1 MVNPLQSLRLP
12 LGHPLVEKLCDK
24 SLKDGVKFNEEI
36 PINFKKEVLEED
48 KIKFKQ
54 ALRVLHAIVNNETSL
69 RYLSEENQKFI
80 EDLAQAKKIANEQI
94 EKTLEIVST
103 SDVDV
108 DFEKF
113 KNLMLNVDFV
123 AVGLKSY
130 SQSQLLDLNGG
141 HWDLEVPGLS
151 KERVTFR
158 FDNLPKDSSD
168 KEMDFY
174 ARSSLKDLN
183 KGVVAIDFGTKST
196 TASYMDKMGTY
207 RLLSIG
213 GLVDDA
219 SLTKFEN
226 PTIMEFRHK
235 EKFITGYDALDH
247 RPFTEKNDIEVAQEA
262 QKNAAGVKGNDLYRF
277 FSQLKQW
284 AGADEKLNFRDF
296 KEDFSLESFTNCT
309 DFNPIEIYAYYIG
322 RCINN
327 MHNGVFLKYFLSYPI
342 KYEKHQAEKIRES
355 FEKGLKKSLPRHV
368 FDDEKT
374 AKTFK
379 VELRASEPC
388 AYAISALK
396 SYGFFKSD
404 KLDKSIYYGVFDFG
418 GGTTDF
424 DFGKWEKSANPKFLY
439 KMTHFS
445 SGGDKYLGGE
455 NLLELLAWETYAK
468 NFQEL
473 KAKDVVIAKPN
484 YDRIDTQRFG
494 SFMQNSS
501 GARLNLQTI
510 ASQLR
515 PFLENLDAN
524 IIEAIEENENFEIEG
539 FEKDLKAQLLDRNGV
554 ETDCDLKVDCK
565 ELLNLLK
572 DKINEGVANFFAG
585 FSKVMAENII
595 EAIEENENFEIEGF
609 EKDLKAQLL
618 DRNGVETDCDLKVDC
633 KELLNLL
640 KDKINEGVANFFA
653 GFSKVMAENIDD
665 QCRAFHIFLG
675 GNASRSVLVKQAF
688 ENAKEKQLKDY
699 HQKTSKDDFKFI
711 IYEPLGT
718 EASDKQILELT
729 GEDVSNTPAYLKPTS
744 KTGVAFGL
752 LESRDKAKGIERLS
766 ISSNPVFKYDLGI
779 EIEGKFHA
787 KIHRDS
793 LKPNEYQIFQTKEE
807 WGGFDELEIRYSD
820 KSLANTNTLN
830 IQDTQM
836 ICIALEEVEEV
847 DVKVCCVDS
856 QSIKVGLF
864 KDGQLIYESEVE
876 KL

>member
-1 MVNPLQSLRLP
+1 MVKPLQSLRLP
-12 LGHPLVEKLCDK
+12 LDHPLVEKLCDR
-24 SLKDGVKFNEEI
+24 SLKDGVKFNEKSE
-36 PINFKKEVLEED
+36 PIFKEEVSEED

-69 RYLSEENQKFI
+69 RYLSDENQKFL
-80 EDLAQAKKIANEQI
+80 EDLAQDKKITNEKI
-94 EKTLEIVST
+94 EKTLEIVSD
-103 SDVDV
+103 SDVCV
-108 DFEKF
+108 DFEKL
-113 KNLMLNVDFV
+113 KNLMLNVDSV

-141 HWDLEVPGLS
+141 HWDLEVPSLP

-158 FDNLPKDSSD
+158 FDNLDSSG

-174 ARSSLKDLN
+174 ARSSLKDL
-183 KGVVAIDFGTKST
+183 KKSVFVAIDFGTKST
-196 TASYMDKMGTY
+196 TAAYMDKNGEY

-213 GLVDDA
+213 GNVDDA
-219 SLTKFEN
+219 SPTKFEN
-226 PTIMEFRHK
+226 PTIVEFRHRK
-235 EKFITGYDALDH
+235 KFITEYNALDH
-247 RPFTEKNDIEVAQEA
+247 RPFTAHNDIEVAHEA
-262 QKNAAGVKGNDLYRF
+262 QKNTAGVKGNGLYRF

-284 AGADEKLNFRDF
+284 AGADEKQNFKDLI
-296 KEDFSLESFTNCT
+296 ENFSLESFTNCT
-309 DFNPIEIYAYYIG
+309 GFNPIEIYAYCIG

-355 FEKGLKKSLPRHV
+355 FERGLKKSLPRHV

-379 VELRASEPC
+379 VELKASEPC
-388 AYAISALK
+388 VYAISALK
-396 SYGFFKSD
+396 SYGFFKSE
-404 KLDKSIYYGVFDFG
+404 KLDKPVYYGVFDFG

-424 DFGKWEKSANPKFLY
+424 DFGKWEKSANPKFAY

-455 NLLELLAWETYAK
+455 NLLELLAFEAYAK
-468 NFQEL
+468 NFQTL
-473 KAKDVVIAKPN
+473 KEKDIVIAKPN

-494 SFMQNSS
+494 SFMQNSRE
-501 GARLNLQTI
+501 ARLNLQTI
-510 ASQLR
+510 ASTLR
-515 PFLENLDAN
+515 PFLENLDAD
-524 IIEAIEENENFEIEG
+524 IIEAIEENEEFSIKNFG
-539 FEKDLKAQLLDRNGV
+539 KDFKATLLDRNGV
-554 ETDCDLKVDCK
+554 ETECDLKVDCK

-572 DKINEGVANFFAG
+572 DKI
-585 FSKVMAENII
+585 
-595 EAIEENENFEIEGF
+595 
-609 EKDLKAQLL
+609 EK
-618 DRNGVETDCDLKVDC
+618 
-633 KELLNLL
+633 
-640 KDKINEGVANFFA
+640 GVANFFA
-653 GFSKVMAENIDD
+653 GFSKVMAENIDP
-665 QCRAFHIFLG
+665 QCNEFHIFLG

-699 HQKTSKDDFKFI
+699 KQKTSKDDFKFI

-729 GEDVSNTPAYLKPTS
+729 GEDVSKIPPYLKPTC

-752 LESRDKAKGIERLS
+752 LESRDKAKGIERPS
-766 ISSNPVFKYDLGI
+766 IDSNPVFKYDLGI

-820 KSLANTNTLN
+820 KALANTNTLD
-830 IQDTQM
+830 IRDTQM
-836 ICIALEEVEEV
+836 IPIALEEVEEV

-864 KDGQLIYESEVE
+864 KDDQLIYESEVE

>member
-12 LGHPLVEKLCDK
+12 LGHPLVEELCKL
-24 SLKDGVKFNEEI
+24 SLKDGVKFNEKSE
-36 PINFKKEVLEED
+36 PNFKEEVSEED

-54 ALRVLHAIVNNETSL
+54 ALRVFHAIVNNETSL
-69 RYLSEENQKFI
+69 RYLSDENQKFI
-80 EDLAQAKKIANEQI
+80 EDLAQYKKITNEKI
-94 EKTLEIVST
+94 EKTLEIVSYNY
-103 SDVDV
+103 VYV

-113 KNLMLNVDFV
+113 KNLMLNVDNI

-130 SQSQLLDLNGG
+130 SQSQLLDLDGG
-141 HWDLEVPGLS
+141 HWDLEVPSAS
-151 KERVTFR
+151 KESVTFM
-158 FDNLPKDSSD
+158 FDNLPKDPNG

-196 TASYMDKMGTY
+196 TASYMDKTGTY

-213 GLVDDA
+213 GNVDDA

-235 EKFITGYDALDH
+235 EKFLKDYDALDH
-247 RPFTEKNDIEVAQEA
+247 RPFTEKNDIEVVHEA

-277 FSQLKQW
+277 FSKLKQW
-284 AGADEKLNFRDF
+284 AGADEKQNFRDLI
-296 KEDFSLESFTNCT
+296 EDFSLESFTHCT
-309 DFNPIEIYAYYIG
+309 DFNPIEIYAYCIG

-342 KYEKHQAEKIRES
+342 KYEKHRAEKIRES
-355 FEKGLKKSLPRHV
+355 FERGLKKSLPRHV
-368 FDDEKT
+368 FDDEKA

-396 SYGFFKSD
+396 SYGFFKSE
-404 KLDKSIYYGVFDFG
+404 KLDKPVYYGVFDFG

-424 DFGKWEKSANPKFLY
+424 DFGKWEKSANPKFFY

-455 NLLELLAWETYAK
+455 NLLELLAWEAYAK

-473 KAKDVVIAKPN
+473 KEKGIAIAKPN

-494 SFMQNSS
+494 SFMQNSRE
-501 GARLNLQTI
+501 ACLNLQEI
-510 ASQLR
+510 ASKLR
-515 PFLENLDAN
+515 PFLENLDAD
-524 IIEAIEENENFEIEG
+524 IIEAIEENENFEIEN
-539 FEKDLKAQLLDRNGV
+539 FEKDFKTMLLDRNGV
-554 ETDCDLKVDCK
+554 ETECDLKVDCK

-572 DKINEGVANFFAG
+572 GKIE
-585 FSKVMAENII
+585 
-595 EAIEENENFEIEGF
+595 
-609 EKDLKAQLL
+609 
-618 DRNGVETDCDLKVDC
+618 
-633 KELLNLL
+633 
-640 KDKINEGVANFFA
+640 EGVANFFA

-665 QCRAFHIFLG
+665 ECRAFHIFLG

-699 HQKTSKDDFKFI
+699 QQKTSKDDFKFI

-718 EASDKQILELT
+718 EKSDKQILELT
-729 GEDVSNTPAYLKPTS
+729 GEDVSNTPAYLKPTC

-752 LESRDKAKGIERLS
+752 LESRNKTQGIEMPS

-820 KSLANTNTLN
+820 KALANTNTLD
-830 IQDTQM
+830 IKDTQM
-836 ICIALEEVEEV
+836 ISIALEEHEEV

-864 KDGQLIYESEVE
+864 KDDQLIYESEVE

>member
-1 MVNPLQSLRLP
+1 MVKEKSLELP
-12 LGHPLVEKLCDK
+12 LGHPLVEKLCDL
-24 SLKDGVKFNEEI
+24 SLKDGVKFNEKSE
-36 PINFKKEVLEED
+36 PIFKDEVSEED

-54 ALRVLHAIVNNETSL
+54 ALRVLHVIVNNETSL
-69 RYLSEENQKFI
+69 RYLSDENQKFL
-80 EDLAQAKKIANEQI
+80 EDLAQDKKITNEQI
-94 EKTLEIVST
+94 EKALEIVSY

-113 KNLMLNVDFV
+113 KDLMLNVDNI

-141 HWDLEVPGLS
+141 HWDLEAPS
-151 KERVTFR
+151 APKESVTFR
-158 FDNLPKDSSD
+158 FDNLSKDENN
-168 KEMDFY
+168 KEMNFY

-183 KGVVAIDFGTKST
+183 KHGIVAIDFGTKST
-196 TASYMDKMGTY
+196 TASYMDKTGTY

-213 GLVDDA
+213 GLADDA
-219 SLTKFEN
+219 SPTKFEN
-226 PTIMEFRHK
+226 PTIMEFRHRK
-235 EKFITGYDALDH
+235 KFITEYNALDH
-247 RPFTEKNDIEVAQEA
+247 RPFTEKNDIEVAHEA
-262 QKNAAGVKGNDLYRF
+262 QKNAVNVKGNDLYRF
-277 FSQLKQW
+277 FSKLKQW
-284 AGADEKLNFRDF
+284 AGADEKQNFRDLI
-296 KEDFSLESFTNCT
+296 EDFPLESFTNCT
-309 DFNPIEIYAYYIG
+309 GFNPIEIYAYCIG

-327 MHNGVFLKYFLSYPI
+327 MENGVFLKYFLSYPI

-355 FEKGLKKSLPRHV
+355 FERGLKKSLPRHV

-396 SYGFFKSD
+396 SYGFDKSD
-404 KLDKSIYYGVFDFG
+404 KLDKPVYYGVFDFG

-424 DFGKWEKSANPKFLY
+424 DFGKWEKSANPKFAY

-455 NLLELLAWETYAK
+455 NLLELLAFEAYGQ
-468 NFQEL
+468 NFQTL
-473 KAKDVVIAKPN
+473 KEKDIVIAKPN

-494 SFMQNSS
+494 SFMQNSRE
-501 GARLNLQTI
+501 ARLNLQTI
-510 ASQLR
+510 ASNLR

-524 IIEAIEENENFEIEG
+524 IIEAIEENEEFNIEG
-539 FEKDLKAQLLDRNGV
+539 FEKDFKAMLLDRNGV
-554 ETDCDLKVDCK
+554 ETECDLKVDCK

-572 DKINEGVANFFAG
+572 DKIDDGV
-585 FSKVMAENII
+585 K
-595 EAIEENENFEIEGF
+595 
-609 EKDLKAQLL
+609 
-618 DRNGVETDCDLKVDC
+618 
-633 KELLNLL
+633 
-640 KDKINEGVANFFA
+640 NFFA

-665 QCRAFHIFLG
+665 ECRAFHIFLG
-675 GNASRSVLVKQAF
+675 GNASKSVLVKQAF

-699 HQKTSKDDFKFI
+699 KQKTSKDDFTFI

-718 EASDKQILELT
+718 EKSDKQILELT
-729 GEDVSNTPAYLKPTS
+729 GEDVSKIPPYLKPTC

-752 LESRDKAKGIERLS
+752 LESRPKAGGIERPS
-766 ISSNPVFKYDLGI
+766 IDSNPVFKHDLGI

-820 KSLANTNTLN
+820 KALANTNALN

-836 ICIALEEVEEV
+836 ISIALEEVEEV

>member
-1 MVNPLQSLRLP
+1 MAKEKSLELP
-12 LGHPLVEKLCDK
+12 LGHPLVEILCEL
-24 SLKDGVKFNEEI
+24 SLNNKAAFNEKSKV
-36 PINFKKEVLEED
+36 NFKEEVSKED
-48 KIKFKQ
+48 RTKFKQ
-54 ALRVLHAIVNNETSL
+54 ALWVLHAIVNNETSL
-69 RYLSEENQKFI
+69 RYLSDENQKFI
-80 EDLAQAKKIANEQI
+80 EDLVQDKKITNEKI
-94 EKTLEIVST
+94 EKTLEIVSY

-113 KNLMLNVDFV
+113 KELMLEVDKT

-130 SQSQLLDLNGG
+130 SQSQLFDLDGG
-141 HWDLEVPGLS
+141 HWDLEVPS
-151 KERVTFR
+151 TPKERVTFR
-158 FDNLPKDSSD
+158 FDNLDSSG
-168 KEMDFY
+168 KEMNFY

-196 TASYMDKMGTY
+196 TASYMDENGKY
-207 RLLSIG
+207 RLLSIS

-219 SLTKFEN
+219 SPTKFEN
-226 PTIMEFRHK
+226 PTIMEFRYK
-235 EKFITGYDALDH
+235 ENFRNAYDVLDH
-247 RPFTEKNDIEVAQEA
+247 RPFTEKNDIEVAHEV

-284 AGADEKLNFRDF
+284 AGADEKQNFRDLF
-296 KEDFSLESFTNCT
+296 EDFSLESFTNCT
-309 DFNPIEIYAYYIG
+309 DFNPIEIYAYCID

-327 MHNGVFLKYFLSYPI
+327 MENGVFLKYFLSYPI

-374 AKTFK
+374 AKMFK
-379 VELRASEPC
+379 VELKASEPC

-396 SYGFFKSD
+396 SYGFDKSA
-404 KLDKSIYYGVFDFG
+404 KLDKPVYYGVFDFG

-455 NLLELLAWETYAK
+455 NLLELLAFEAYGQ

-494 SFMQNSS
+494 SFMQNSRE
-501 GARLNLQTI
+501 ARLNLQTI
-510 ASQLR
+510 ASKLR
-515 PFLENLDAN
+515 PFLEKLDAN
-524 IIEAIEENENFEIEG
+524 IIEAIEENEEFEIEG
-539 FEKDLKAQLLDRNGV
+539 FKKDFKIQLFDRNG
-554 ETDCDLKVDCK
+554 EAKDTQLKVDCK

-572 DKINEGVANFFAG
+572 DKIE
-585 FSKVMAENII
+585 
-595 EAIEENENFEIEGF
+595 
-609 EKDLKAQLL
+609 
-618 DRNGVETDCDLKVDC
+618 
-633 KELLNLL
+633 
-640 KDKINEGVANFFA
+640 EGVANFFA

-665 QCRAFHIFLG
+665 ECRAFHIFLG
-675 GNASRSVLVKQAF
+675 GNASRSVLVKQAL

-699 HQKTSKDDFKFI
+699 QQKTSKDDFTFI
-711 IYEPLGT
+711 LYEPLGT
-718 EASDKQILELT
+718 EKSDKQILELT
-729 GEDVSNTPAYLKPTS
+729 GEDVSNTPAYLKPTC

-752 LESRDKAKGIERLS
+752 LESRDKAKGIEMPS
-766 ISSNPVFKYDLGI
+766 IDANPVFKYDLGV
-779 EIEGKFHA
+779 EKEGNFHI
-787 KIHRDS
+787 KISRDS

-807 WGGFDELEIRYSD
+807 WGGFDGLEIRYSD
-820 KSLANTNTLN
+820 KALANTNTLN
-830 IQDTQM
+830 IHDTQR
-836 ICIALEEVEEV
+836 IFIALEEHEEV
-847 DVKVCCVDS
+847 DAKVCCVDS

-864 KDGQLIYESEVE
+864 KDDQLIYESEVE

>member
-1 MVNPLQSLRLP
+1 MVTPLKSLRLP
-12 LGHPLVEKLCDK
+12 LGHPLVKILCDL
-24 SLKDGVKFNEEI
+24 SLKDGVAFNEEI
-36 PINFKKEVLEED
+36 PIHFKEEVSKED
-48 KIKFKQ
+48 RTKFEQ
-54 ALRVLHAIVNNETSL
+54 ALRVLHAIVNNEVSL
-69 RYLSEENQKFI
+69 RYLSDENQKFI
-80 EDLAQAKKIANEQI
+80 ENLAQAEKITNELV
-94 EKTLEIVST
+94 EKALEIVSY

-113 KNLMLNVDFV
+113 SDKMLNVDNI

-130 SQSQLLDLNGG
+130 DKGLLTDLNRG
-141 HWDLEVPGLS
+141 HWDLWVPSLS
-151 KERVTFR
+151 KESVTFR
-158 FDNLPKDSSD
+158 FDNLDSD
-168 KEMDFY
+168 GKEENFY
-174 ARSSLKDLN
+174 ARSSLKDLK
-183 KGVVAIDFGTKST
+183 KGIVAIDFGTKST
-196 TASYMDKMGTY
+196 TAAYMDNNGKY

-213 GLVDDA
+213 GLVDDTI
-219 SLTKFEN
+219 LTKFEN
-226 PTIMEFRHK
+226 PTIMEFRYK
-235 EKFITGYDALDH
+235 ENFLNAYNALDR
-247 RPFTEKNDIEVAQEA
+247 RPFTEKNDIEVAHEA
-262 QKNAAGVKGNDLYRF
+262 QKNAVGVKGNDLYRF

-296 KEDFSLESFTNCT
+296 KADFSLESFTHCT
-309 DFNPIEIYAYYIG
+309 DFNPIEIYAYCIG

-327 MHNGVFLKYFLSYPI
+327 MQNGVFLKYFLSYPI

-396 SYGFFKSD
+396 SYGFFKSE
-404 KLDKSIYYGVFDFG
+404 KLDKPIYYGVFDFG

-424 DFGKWEKSANPKFLY
+424 DFGKWEKSASPKFAY

-445 SGGDKYLGGE
+445 GGGDKYLGGE
-455 NLLELLAWETYAK
+455 NLLELLAWEVYAK
-468 NFQEL
+468 NFQTL
-473 KAKDVVIAKPN
+473 KEKDIAIAKPN

-494 SFMQNSS
+494 SFMQNSRE
-501 GARLNLQTI
+501 ARLNLQTI

-515 PFLENLDAN
+515 PFLENLDAD
-524 IIEAIEENENFEIEG
+524 IIEAIEENEEFSIEG
-539 FEKDLKAQLLDRNGV
+539 FEKDFKTMLLDRNGV
-554 ETDCDLKVDCK
+554 ETECDLKVDCK
-565 ELLNLLK
+565 ELLKFLK
-572 DKINEGVANFFAG
+572 EKIDG
-585 FSKVMAENII
+585 
-595 EAIEENENFEIEGF
+595 
-609 EKDLKAQLL
+609 
-618 DRNGVETDCDLKVDC
+618 
-633 KELLNLL
+633 
-640 KDKINEGVANFFA
+640 GVANFFA
-653 GFSKVMAENIDD
+653 GFSKVMAENIDN

-675 GNASRSVLVKQAF
+675 GNASKSVLVKQAF

-699 HQKTSKDDFKFI
+699 KQKTSKDDFTFI
-711 IYEPLGT
+711 LYEPLGT
-718 EASDKQILELT
+718 ERSDKQILELT
-729 GEDVSNTPAYLKPTS
+729 GEDVSNTPAYLKPTC

-752 LESRDKAKGIERLS
+752 LESRDKAKGIEMPS

-807 WGGFDELEIRYSD
+807 WGGFDGLEIRYSD
-820 KSLANTNTLN
+820 KSLANTNTLD
-830 IQDTQM
+830 IKDTQM
-836 ICIALEEVEEV
+836 ISIVLEEVEEV

-864 KDGQLIYESEVE
+864 KDDQLIYESEVE

>member
-1 MVNPLQSLRLP
+1 MVTPLQSLRLP
-12 LGHPLVEKLCDK
+12 LGHPLVEKLCEL
-24 SLKDGVKFNEEI
+24 SLNNNATFNE
-36 PINFKKEVLEED
+36 KSGVSYKEEVSKED
-48 KIKFKQ
+48 RTKFEQ
-54 ALRVLHAIVNNETSL
+54 ALRVLHAIVNDEASS
-69 RYLSEENQKFI
+69 RYFSDDNQKFI
-80 EDLAQAKKIANEQI
+80 EDLAQDKKITNEKI
-94 EKTLEIVST
+94 EKTLEIVSY

-113 KNLMLNVDFV
+113 KELMLKVDNV
-123 AVGLKSY
+123 AAGLKSY
-130 SQSQLLDLNGG
+130 SQSQLLDLDGW
-141 HWDLEVPGLS
+141 HWDLEVPS
-151 KERVTFR
+151 APKESVTFR
-158 FDNLPKDSSD
+158 FDNLSKDENN
-168 KEMDFY
+168 KEMNFY

-183 KGVVAIDFGTKST
+183 KGGVVAIDFGTKST
-196 TASYMDKMGTY
+196 TASYMDKTGTY

-213 GLVDDA
+213 GDVDIE
-219 SLTKFEN
+219 SLEKYEN
-226 PTIMEFRHK
+226 PTIVEFRNK
-235 EKFITGYDALDH
+235 EKFLKDYNALSH
-247 RPFTEKNDIEVAQEA
+247 RPFTEKNHIEVAHEA
-262 QKNAAGVKGNDLYRF
+262 QKNAVGVKGNDLYRF
-277 FSQLKQW
+277 FSKLKQW
-284 AGADEKLNFRDF
+284 AGADEKQNFRDLI
-296 KEDFSLESFTNCT
+296 EDFPLESFTNCT

-355 FEKGLKKSLPRHV
+355 FERGLKKSLPRHV
-368 FDDEKT
+368 FGNEKT

-396 SYGFFKSD
+396 SYGFFRSE
-404 KLDKSIYYGVFDFG
+404 KLDKPVYYGVFDFG

-424 DFGKWEKSANPKFLY
+424 DFGKWEKSANPKFFY

-455 NLLELLAWETYAK
+455 NLLELLAFEAYAK
-468 NFQEL
+468 NFQTL
-473 KAKDVVIAKPN
+473 KEKDIVIAKPN

-494 SFMQNSS
+494 SFMQNSRE
-501 GARLNLQTI
+501 ARLNLQEI

-515 PFLENLDAN
+515 PFLEKLDAN
-524 IIEAIEENENFEIEG
+524 IIEAIEEGEEFEIEG
-539 FEKDLKAQLLDRNGV
+539 FEKEFKIQLFDRNGV
-554 ETDCDLKVDCK
+554 ETECDL
-565 ELLNLLK
+565 
-572 DKINEGVANFFAG
+572 
-585 FSKVMAENII
+585 
-595 EAIEENENFEIEGF
+595 
-609 EKDLKAQLL
+609 Q
-618 DRNGVETDCDLKVDC
+618 VDC

-665 QCRAFHIFLG
+665 ECRVFHIFLG

-699 HQKTSKDDFKFI
+699 KQKTSKYDFTFI

-718 EASDKQILELT
+718 EKSDKQILELT
-729 GEDVSNTPAYLKPTS
+729 GEDVSKIPPYLKPTC

-752 LESRDKAKGIERLS
+752 LESRDKAKGIERPS
-766 ISSNPVFKYDLGI
+766 IDSNPVFKYDLGI
-779 EIEGKFHA
+779 EIERKFHA

-820 KSLANTNTLN
+820 KALANTNTLN
-830 IQDTQM
+830 IQDTQL
-836 ICIALEEVEEV
+836 IFIALEEHEEV

>member
-12 LGHPLVEKLCDK
+12 LGHPLVEKLCDR

-36 PINFKKEVLEED
+36 PIHFKKEVSKED
-48 KIKFKQ
+48 QIKFKQ
-54 ALRVLHAIVNNETSL
+54 ALRVLHAIVNNETSS
-69 RYLSEENQKFI
+69 RYLSVSDENQKFI
-80 EDLAQAKKIANEQI
+80 KDLAQAEKITNEQI
-94 EKTLEIVST
+94 EKTLEIVSD
-103 SDVDV
+103 SGVDV
-108 DFEKF
+108 DFEAF
-113 KNLMLNVDFV
+113 SNMMLKVDSV

-141 HWDLEVPGLS
+141 HWDLEVPS
-151 KERVTFR
+151 VPKESVTFR
-158 FDNLPKDSSD
+158 FDNLDSNN
-168 KEMDFY
+168 KEMNFY

-196 TASYMDKMGTY
+196 TASYMDKTGTY

-213 GLVDDA
+213 GDVDIE
-219 SLTKFEN
+219 SLEKYEN
-226 PTIMEFRHK
+226 PTIVEFRNK
-235 EKFITGYDALDH
+235 EKFLKDYNALSH
-247 RPFTEKNDIEVAQEA
+247 RPFTEHNDIEVAHEA
-262 QKNAAGVKGNDLYRF
+262 QKNAVGVKGNDLYRF

-284 AGADEKLNFRDF
+284 AGADEKQNFRDLI
-296 KEDFSLESFTNCT
+296 EDFPLESFTNCT

-327 MHNGVFLKYFLSYPI
+327 MQNGVFLKYFLSYPI

-355 FEKGLKKSLPRHV
+355 FERGLKKSLPRHV

-374 AKTFK
+374 AKAFK
-379 VELRASEPC
+379 VELRVSEPC

-396 SYGFFKSD
+396 SYGFFKSE
-404 KLDKSIYYGVFDFG
+404 KLDKPIYYGVFDFG

-455 NLLELLAWETYAK
+455 NLLELLAFEAYAK

-473 KAKDVVIAKPN
+473 KAKDIVIAKPN

-501 GARLNLQTI
+501 GARLNLQEI
-510 ASQLR
+510 ASKLR
-515 PFLENLDAN
+515 PFLEKLDAD
-524 IIEAIEENENFEIEG
+524 IIEAIEENEEFEIKD
-539 FEKDLKAQLLDRNGV
+539 FEKDFKTMLFDRNGV
-554 ETDCDLKVDCK
+554 ETECDLKVDCK
-565 ELLNLLK
+565 ELL
-572 DKINEGVANFFAG
+572 
-585 FSKVMAENII
+585 S
-595 EAIEENENFEIEGF
+595 
-609 EKDLKAQLL
+609 
-618 DRNGVETDCDLKVDC
+618 
-633 KELLNLL
+633 LL

-665 QCRAFHIFLG
+665 QCRAFHVFLG

-699 HQKTSKDDFKFI
+699 KQKTSKDDFTFI

-718 EASDKQILELT
+718 EKSDKQILELT
-729 GEDVSNTPAYLKPTS
+729 GEDVSNTPAYLKPTC

-752 LESRDKAKGIERLS
+752 LESRDKAKGIEMPS

-820 KSLANTNTLN
+820 KALANTNTLN

-836 ICIALEEVEEV
+836 ISIALEEVEEV

-864 KDGQLIYESEVE
+864 KDDQLIYESEVE

>member
-1 MVNPLQSLRLP
+1 MVKLLQSLELP
-12 LGHPLVEKLCDK
+12 LGHPLVEKLCDR
-24 SLKDGVKFNEEI
+24 SLKDGVKFNEKSE
-36 PINFKKEVLEED
+36 PIFKEEVSEED

-54 ALRVLHAIVNNETSL
+54 ALWVLHAIVNNETSL
-69 RYLSEENQKFI
+69 RYLSDDNQKFI
-80 EDLAQAKKIANEQI
+80 EDLAQAKKITNEKI

-108 DFEKF
+108 DFEEF
-113 KNLMLNVDFV
+113 KDLMLKVDNT

-130 SQSQLLDLNGG
+130 SQSQLLDLDGG
-141 HWDLEVPGLS
+141 HWDLEVPSVL

-158 FDNLPKDSSD
+158 FDNLDPNG
-168 KEMDFY
+168 KEMHFY
-174 ARSSLKDLN
+174 AHSSLKDLK

-196 TASYMDKMGTY
+196 TASYMDETGTY

-226 PTIMEFRHK
+226 PTIMEFKRRK
-235 EKFITGYDALDH
+235 KFITEYDALDH
-247 RPFTEKNDIEVAQEA
+247 RPFTGHDDIEVAHEA
-262 QKNAAGVKGNDLYRF
+262 QKNASGVKGNDLYRF
-277 FSQLKQW
+277 FSKLKQW
-284 AGADEKLNFRDF
+284 AGADEKQNFRDLE
-296 KEDFSLESFTNCT
+296 EDFSLESFTDCVG
-309 DFNPIEIYAYYIG
+309 FNPIEIYAYYIG
-322 RCINN
+322 RSINN
-327 MHNGVFLKYFLSYPI
+327 MENGVFLKYFLSYPI

-355 FEKGLKKSLPRHV
+355 FERGLKKSLPRHV

-396 SYGFFKSD
+396 SYGFFKSE
-404 KLDKSIYYGVFDFG
+404 KLDKPVYYGVFDFG
-418 GGTTDF
+418 SGTTDF
-424 DFGKWEKSANPKFLY
+424 DFGKWEKSANPKFAY

-445 SGGDKYLGGE
+445 SGWDKYLGGE
-455 NLLELLAWETYAK
+455 NLLEWLAWEAYAK

-524 IIEAIEENENFEIEG
+524 IIEAIEENENFEIEN
-539 FEKDLKAQLLDRNGV
+539 FEKDFKTMLFDRNGV
-554 ETDCDLKVDCK
+554 ETECDLKVDCK
-565 ELLNLLK
+565 ELLSLLK
-572 DKINEGVANFFAG
+572 GKIE
-585 FSKVMAENII
+585 
-595 EAIEENENFEIEGF
+595 
-609 EKDLKAQLL
+609 
-618 DRNGVETDCDLKVDC
+618 
-633 KELLNLL
+633 
-640 KDKINEGVANFFA
+640 EGVANFFA

-665 QCRAFHIFLG
+665 HCRAFHIFLG
-675 GNASRSVLVKQAF
+675 GNASRSALVKQAF
-688 ENAKEKQLKDY
+688 ENAKAKQLKDY
-699 HQKTSKDDFKFI
+699 HQKTSKNDFKFI

-729 GEDVSNTPAYLKPTS
+729 GEDVSNTPAYLKPTC
-744 KTGVAFGL
+744 KTVVAFGL
-752 LESRDKAKGIERLS
+752 LESRNKAQGIEMPS
-766 ISSNPVFKYDLGI
+766 IDSNPVFKYDLGI

-820 KSLANTNTLN
+820 KSLANTNTLD
-830 IQDTQM
+830 IKDTQL
-836 ICIALEEVEEV
+836 ISIALEEVEEV

-864 KDGQLIYESEVE
+864 KDDQLIYESEVE

>member
-12 LGHPLVEKLCDK
+12 LGHPLVEKLCK
-24 SLKDGVKFNEEI
+24 LSLNNKAAFNE
-36 PINFKKEVLEED
+36 KSGVSYKEEVSKED
-48 KIKFKQ
+48 RTKFER
-54 ALRVLHAIVNNETSL
+54 ALWVLHVIVNNKTSL
-69 RYLSEENQKFI
+69 RYLSDENQKFI
-80 EDLAQAKKIANEQI
+80 EDLARDKKITNEKI
-94 EKTLEIVST
+94 EKTLEIVSY

-113 KNLMLNVDFV
+113 KELMLKGDNEAVD
-123 AVGLKSY
+123 LKSY

-141 HWDLEVPGLS
+141 HWDLEVPS
-151 KERVTFR
+151 APKESVTFR
-158 FDNLPKDSSD
+158 FDNLPKNPDNPS
-168 KEMDFY
+168 KEENFY

-183 KGVVAIDFGTKST
+183 KHGVVAIDFGTKST
-196 TASYMDKMGTY
+196 TASYMDKTGTY

-219 SLTKFEN
+219 SPTKFEN
-226 PTIMEFRHK
+226 PTIMEFRHRK
-235 EKFITGYDALDH
+235 KFITEYDALDH
-247 RPFTEKNDIEVAQEA
+247 RPFTEKDDIEVAHEA
-262 QKNAAGVKGNDLYRF
+262 QKNAKGVKGNDLYRF

-284 AGADEKLNFRDF
+284 AGADEKQNFRDLE
-296 KEDFSLESFTNCT
+296 KDFSLESFTNCT

-327 MHNGVFLKYFLSYPI
+327 MENGVFLKYFLSYPI

-355 FEKGLKKSLPRHV
+355 FERGLKKSLPRHV

-374 AKTFK
+374 AKMFK

-396 SYGFFKSD
+396 SYGFFKSE
-404 KLDKSIYYGVFDFG
+404 KLDKPVYYGVFDFG

-424 DFGKWEKSANPKFLY
+424 DFGKWEKSASPKFLY

-455 NLLELLAWETYAK
+455 NLLELLAFEAYAK

-473 KAKDVVIAKPN
+473 KAKDIVIAKPN

-494 SFMQNSS
+494 SFMQNSRE
-501 GARLNLQTI
+501 ARLNLQTI
-510 ASQLR
+510 ASTLR
-515 PFLENLDAN
+515 PFLENLDAD
-524 IIEAIEENENFEIEG
+524 IIEAIEENEEFNIEG
-539 FEKDLKAQLLDRNGV
+539 FEKDFKAMLLDRNGV
-554 ETDCDLKVDCK
+554 ETECNLKVDCK
-565 ELLNLLK
+565 ELLSLLK
-572 DKINEGVANFFAG
+572 DKINEGVANFFA
-585 FSKVMAENII
+585 
-595 EAIEENENFEIEGF
+595 
-609 EKDLKAQLL
+609 
-618 DRNGVETDCDLKVDC
+618 R
-633 KELLNLL
+633 
-640 KDKINEGVANFFA
+640 
-653 GFSKVMAENIDD
+653 FSKVMAENIDD

-699 HQKTSKDDFKFI
+699 KQKTSKDDFTFI

-718 EASDKQILELT
+718 EKSDKQILELT
-729 GEDVSNTPAYLKPTS
+729 GEDVSNTPAYLKPTC

-752 LESRDKAKGIERLS
+752 LESRDKAKGIEMPS

-820 KSLANTNTLN
+820 KALANTNTLD
-830 IQDTQM
+830 IKDTQL
-836 ICIALEEVEEV
+836 ISIALEEVEEV

-864 KDGQLIYESEVE
+864 KDDQLIYESEVE

>member
-1 MVNPLQSLRLP
+1 MVKEKSLELP
-12 LGHPLVEKLCDK
+12 LGHPLVEKLCGR
-24 SLKDGVKFNEEI
+24 SLKDGVKSNEKIE
-36 PINFKKEVLEED
+36 PNFKKEVPEED

-54 ALRVLHAIVNNETSL
+54 ALWVLHAIVNNSTSL
-69 RYLSEENQKFI
+69 RYLSDDNQKFL
-80 EDLAQAKKIANEQI
+80 EDLAQAEKIANEQI
-94 EKTLEIVST
+94 EKALEIVST
-103 SDVDV
+103 SDVYV

-113 KNLMLNVDFV
+113 KELMLKVDNI

-130 SQSQLLDLNGG
+130 SQSQLLDLDGG
-141 HWDLEVPGLS
+141 HWDLEAPS
-151 KERVTFR
+151 APKESVTFR
-158 FDNLPKDSSD
+158 FDNLDPSG

-196 TASYMDKMGTY
+196 TAAYMDNNGAY

-219 SLTKFEN
+219 SPTKYEN
-226 PTIMEFRHK
+226 PTIVEFRHIK
-235 EKFITGYDALDH
+235 KFITEYDAPKH
-247 RPFTEKNDIEVAQEA
+247 RPFTEKNDIEVAHEA
-262 QKNAAGVKGNDLYRF
+262 QKNAVGVKGNDLYRF

-284 AGADEKLNFRDF
+284 AGADEKQNFRDF

-309 DFNPIEIYAYYIG
+309 DFNPIEIYAYCIG

-327 MHNGVFLKYFLSYPI
+327 MENGVFLKYFLSYPI

-355 FEKGLKKSLPRHV
+355 FERGLKKSLPRHV

-379 VELRASEPC
+379 VELRVSEPC

-396 SYGFFKSD
+396 SYGFFKSE
-404 KLDKSIYYGVFDFG
+404 KLDKPVYYGVFDFG

-455 NLLELLAWETYAK
+455 NLLELLAFEAYAK

-473 KAKDVVIAKPN
+473 KAKDIVIAKPN

-501 GARLNLQTI
+501 GARLNLQEI
-510 ASQLR
+510 ASKLR
-515 PFLENLDAN
+515 PFLENLDAD
-524 IIEAIEENENFEIEG
+524 IIEAIEENEEFSIEG
-539 FEKDLKAQLLDRNGV
+539 FEKDFKAMLLDRNGV
-554 ETDCDLKVDCK
+554 ET
-565 ELLNLLK
+565 E
-572 DKINEGVANFFAG
+572 
-585 FSKVMAENII
+585 
-595 EAIEENENFEIEGF
+595 
-609 EKDLKAQLL
+609 
-618 DRNGVETDCDLKVDC
+618 CDLKVDC

-688 ENAKEKQLKDY
+688 ENAKESSSKI
-699 HQKTSKDDFKFI
+699 TSKR
-711 IYEPLGT
+711 L
-718 EASDKQILELT
+718 
-729 GEDVSNTPAYLKPTS
+729 LKMIS
-744 KTGVAFGL
+744 HSLFM
-752 LESRDKAKGIERLS
+752 SR
-766 ISSNPVFKYDLGI
+766 
-779 EIEGKFHA
+779 
-787 KIHRDS
+787 
-793 LKPNEYQIFQTKEE
+793 
-807 WGGFDELEIRYSD
+807 
-820 KSLANTNTLN
+820 
-830 IQDTQM
+830 
-836 ICIALEEVEEV
+836 
-847 DVKVCCVDS
+847 
-856 QSIKVGLF
+856 
-864 KDGQLIYESEVE
+864 
-876 KL
+876 

>member
-12 LGHPLVEKLCDK
+12 LGHPLVEKLCEL
-24 SLKDGVKFNEEI
+24 SLNNKAAFNEKSGV
-36 PINFKKEVLEED
+36 NFKEEVSKED
-48 KIKFKQ
+48 QIKFKQ

-69 RYLSEENQKFI
+69 RYLSDENQKFI
-80 EDLAQAKKIANEQI
+80 EDLVQDKKITNEKI
-94 EKTLEIVST
+94 EKTLEIVSV

-108 DFEKF
+108 DFENF
-113 KNLMLNVDFV
+113 KELMLKVDSV

-130 SQSQLLDLNGG
+130 SQSRLLDLDGG
-141 HWDLEVPGLS
+141 HWDLEVPS
-151 KERVTFR
+151 TPKESVTFR
-158 FDNLPKDSSD
+158 FDNLPIDSNSNN
-168 KEMDFY
+168 KEMNFY

-196 TASYMDKMGTY
+196 TASYMDKAGTY

-219 SLTKFEN
+219 SPTKFEN

-235 EKFITGYDALDH
+235 EKFITEYNALDH
-247 RPFTEKNDIEVAQEA
+247 RPFTEKDDIEVAQEA
-262 QKNAAGVKGNDLYRF
+262 QKNAKGVKGNDLYRF

-284 AGADEKLNFRDF
+284 AGADKKQNFRDLE
-296 KEDFSLESFTNCT
+296 EDFSLESFTNCT
-309 DFNPIEIYAYYIG
+309 DFNPIEIYAYHIG

-327 MHNGVFLKYFLSYPI
+327 MENGVFLKYFLSYPI

-355 FEKGLKKSLPRHV
+355 FERGLKKSLPRHV

-396 SYGFFKSD
+396 SYGFFKSE
-404 KLDKSIYYGVFDFG
+404 KLDKPVYYGVFDFG

-455 NLLELLAWETYAK
+455 NLLELLAWEVYAQ
-468 NFQEL
+468 NFQTL
-473 KAKDVVIAKPN
+473 KEKDIVIAKPN

-494 SFMQNSS
+494 SFMQNSRE
-501 GARLNLQTI
+501 AHLNLQKI
-510 ASQLR
+510 ASILR
-515 PFLENLDAN
+515 PFLENLDADM
-524 IIEAIEENENFEIEG
+524 IEAIEESEDFNIESFKKD
-539 FEKDLKAQLLDRNGV
+539 FEKGFKTMLLDRNGV
-554 ETDCDLKVDCK
+554 ETECDLKVDCK

-572 DKINEGVANFFAG
+572 DKINE
-585 FSKVMAENII
+585 S
-595 EAIEENENFEIEGF
+595 
-609 EKDLKAQLL
+609 
-618 DRNGVETDCDLKVDC
+618 
-633 KELLNLL
+633 
-640 KDKINEGVANFFA
+640 VANFFA

-699 HQKTSKDDFKFI
+699 KQKTSKDDFTFI
-711 IYEPLGT
+711 LYEPLGT
-718 EASDKQILELT
+718 EKSDKQILELT
-729 GEDVSNTPAYLKPTS
+729 GEDVSNTPAYLKPTC

-752 LESRDKAKGIERLS
+752 LESRDKAKGIEMPS

-820 KSLANTNTLN
+820 KALANTNTLN

-836 ICIALEEVEEV
+836 ISIALEEHEEV

-864 KDGQLIYESEVE
+864 KDDQLIYESEVE

>member
-12 LGHPLVEKLCDK
+12 LGHPLVEELCKL
-24 SLKDGVKFNEEI
+24 SLNNKAAFNEKSE
-36 PINFKKEVLEED
+36 PNFKEEVSKED
-48 KIKFKQ
+48 QIKFKQ
-54 ALRVLHAIVNNETSL
+54 VLRVLHTIVNNEASL
-69 RYLSEENQKFI
+69 RYLSDDNQKFI
-80 EDLAQAKKIANEQI
+80 EDLAQDKKITNEKI
-94 EKTLEIVST
+94 EKTLEIVSY

-113 KNLMLNVDFV
+113 KDLMLNVDSV

-130 SQSQLLDLNGG
+130 SQSQLLDLDGG
-141 HWDLEVPGLS
+141 HWDLEVPS
-151 KERVTFR
+151 APKERVTFR
-158 FDNLPKDSSD
+158 FDNLDSNN

-174 ARSSLKDLN
+174 ARSSLKDLK

-196 TASYMDKMGTY
+196 TASYMDETGTY

-213 GLVDDA
+213 GNVDDA

-226 PTIMEFRHK
+226 PTIVEFRYK
-235 EKFITGYDALDH
+235 ENFRNAYDALDH
-247 RPFTEKNDIEVAQEA
+247 RPFTEKNDIEVSHEA

-284 AGADEKLNFRDF
+284 AGADEKRNFRDLE
-296 KEDFSLESFTNCT
+296 EDFSLESFTNCT
-309 DFNPIEIYAYYIG
+309 GFNPIEIYAYCIG

-327 MHNGVFLKYFLSYPI
+327 MENGVFLKYFLSYPI

-355 FEKGLKKSLPRHV
+355 FERGLKKSLPRHV
-368 FDDEKT
+368 FGDEKT

-396 SYGFFKSD
+396 SYGFDKSA
-404 KLDKSIYYGVFDFG
+404 KLDKPVYYGVFDFG

-424 DFGKWEKSANPKFLY
+424 DFGKWEKSANPKFAY

-455 NLLELLAWETYAK
+455 NLLELLAWEVYAK

-473 KAKDVVIAKPN
+473 KAKDIVIAKPN

-494 SFMQNSS
+494 SFMQNSRE
-501 GARLNLQTI
+501 ARLNLQTI
-510 ASQLR
+510 ASKLR

-524 IIEAIEENENFEIEG
+524 IVEAIEEGEEFEIKG
-539 FEKDLKAQLLDRNGV
+539 FEKDFKTMLLDRNGV
-554 ETDCDLKVDCK
+554 ETECDLQVDCK
-565 ELLNLLK
+565 ELLSLLK
-572 DKINEGVANFFAG
+572 DKI
-585 FSKVMAENII
+585 
-595 EAIEENENFEIEGF
+595 
-609 EKDLKAQLL
+609 D
-618 DRNGVETDCDLKVDC
+618 D
-633 KELLNLL
+633 
-640 KDKINEGVANFFA
+640 GVANFFA
-653 GFSKVMAENIDD
+653 GFSKVMAENIDN

-675 GNASRSVLVKQAF
+675 ENASKSVLVKQAF

-699 HQKTSKDDFKFI
+699 QQKTSKDDFTFI
-711 IYEPLGT
+711 LYEPLGT

-729 GEDVSNTPAYLKPTS
+729 GEDISKIPPYLKPTC

-752 LESRDKAKGIERLS
+752 LESRDKAKGIERPS

-779 EIEGKFHA
+779 EREGKFHA

-807 WGGFDELEIRYSD
+807 WGGFDGLEIRYSD
-820 KSLANTNTLN
+820 KPLANTNTLDIED
-830 IQDTQM
+830 IQLVF
-836 ICIALEEVEEV
+836 IALEEHEEV
-847 DVKVCCVDS
+847 EVKVCSIDS

>member
-1 MVNPLQSLRLP
+1 MITPLQSLRLP
-12 LGHPLVEKLCDK
+12 IGHPLVEILCKLSLNNK
-24 SLKDGVKFNEEI
+24 SAFNEEA
-36 PINFKKEVLEED
+36 PINFKKEVSKED
-48 KIKFKQ
+48 QTKFKQ
-54 ALRVLHAIVNNETSL
+54 ALRVLHAIANNSTSS
-69 RYLSEENQKFI
+69 RYLSDDNQKFL
-80 EDLAQAKKIANEQI
+80 ESLVQAEKITNEQI

-113 KNLMLNVDFV
+113 KELMLNVDNI

-130 SQSQLLDLNGG
+130 SQSQLLDLDGG
-141 HWDLEVPGLS
+141 HWDLEVPS
-151 KERVTFR
+151 APKESVTFR
-158 FDNLPKDSSD
+158 FDNLSKDENN
-168 KEMDFY
+168 KEMNFY

-196 TASYMDKMGTY
+196 TASYMDKTGTY

-219 SLTKFEN
+219 SPTKFEN
-226 PTIMEFRHK
+226 PTIMEFRHRK
-235 EKFITGYDALDH
+235 KFITEYNALDH
-247 RPFTEKNDIEVAQEA
+247 RPFTEKNDIEVVHEA

-277 FSQLKQW
+277 FSKLKQW
-284 AGADEKLNFRDF
+284 VGADEKQNFRDLE
-296 KEDFSLESFTNCT
+296 KDFSLESFTDCT

-327 MHNGVFLKYFLSYPI
+327 MENGVFLKYFLSYPI

-355 FEKGLKKSLPRHV
+355 FERGLKKSLPRHV

-396 SYGFFKSD
+396 SYGFFKSE
-404 KLDKSIYYGVFDFG
+404 KLDKPVYYGVFDFG

-424 DFGKWEKSANPKFLY
+424 DFGKWEKSASPKFAY

-445 SGGDKYLGGE
+445 GGGDKYLGGE
-455 NLLELLAWETYAK
+455 NLLELLAWEAYAK

-473 KAKDVVIAKPN
+473 KAKDIVIAKPN

-501 GARLNLQTI
+501 GARLNLQEI
-510 ASQLR
+510 ASKLR
-515 PFLENLDAN
+515 PFLENLDAD
-524 IIEAIEENENFEIEG
+524 IIEAIEENENFEIEN
-539 FEKDLKAQLLDRNGV
+539 FEKDFKTMLFDRNGV
-554 ETDCDLKVDCK
+554 ETECDLKVDCK
-565 ELLNLLK
+565 ELL
-572 DKINEGVANFFAG
+572 
-585 FSKVMAENII
+585 S
-595 EAIEENENFEIEGF
+595 
-609 EKDLKAQLL
+609 
-618 DRNGVETDCDLKVDC
+618 
-633 KELLNLL
+633 LL

-665 QCRAFHIFLG
+665 QCWAFHIFLG
-675 GNASRSVLVKQAF
+675 GNASKSVLVKQAF

-699 HQKTSKDDFKFI
+699 KQKTSKDDFVFI

-718 EASDKQILELT
+718 EKSDKQILELT
-729 GEDVSNTPAYLKPTS
+729 GEDVSNTPAYLKLTC

-752 LESRDKAKGIERLS
+752 LENRPKAGGIERLS

-779 EIEGKFHA
+779 EVEGKFHA

-820 KSLANTNTLN
+820 KALANTNTLN
-830 IQDTQM
+830 IKDTQM
-836 ICIALEEVEEV
+836 ISIALEEVEEV

-864 KDGQLIYESEVE
+864 KDDQLIYESEAE

>member
-12 LGHPLVEKLCDK
+12 IGHPLVEKLCK
-24 SLKDGVKFNEEI
+24 LSLNNKAAFNE
-36 PINFKKEVLEED
+36 KSGVSYKEEVSKED
-48 KIKFKQ
+48 QTKFKQ

-69 RYLSEENQKFI
+69 RYLSDENQKFI
-80 EDLAQAKKIANEQI
+80 EDLAQDKKITNEKI
-94 EKTLEIVST
+94 EKTLEIVSY

-113 KNLMLNVDFV
+113 KELMLNVDHI

-130 SQSQLLDLNGG
+130 DKGLLTDLNRG
-141 HWDLEVPGLS
+141 HWDLETLSVP
-151 KERVTFR
+151 KERVTFK
-158 FDNLPKDSSD
+158 FDNLPKDNSN
-168 KEMDFY
+168 KEMNFY
-174 ARSSLKDLN
+174 ARSSLKDLK

-196 TASYMDKMGTY
+196 TATYMDDNGEY

-219 SLTKFEN
+219 SLEKYEN
-226 PTIMEFRHK
+226 PTIVEFRDK
-235 EKFITGYDALDH
+235 EKFLKDYNALSH
-247 RPFTEKNDIEVAQEA
+247 RPFTEKNDMEVVHEA
-262 QKNAAGVKGNDLYRF
+262 QKNLSGAQGNHLYRF

-284 AGADEKLNFRDF
+284 AGADEKQNFRDLE
-296 KEDFSLESFTNCT
+296 EDFSLESFAHCT
-309 DFNPIEIYAYYIG
+309 GFNPIEIYAYYIG
-322 RCINN
+322 RRFNN
-327 MHNGVFLKYFLSYPI
+327 MENGVFLKYFLSYPI

-355 FEKGLKKSLPRHV
+355 FERGLKKSLPRHV

-379 VELRASEPC
+379 VELRVSEPC

-396 SYGFFKSD
+396 SYGFFKSE
-404 KLDKSIYYGVFDFG
+404 KLDKPVYYGVFDFG

-424 DFGKWEKSANPKFLY
+424 DFGKWEKSASPKFLY

-455 NLLELLAWETYAK
+455 NLLELLAFEAYGQ
-468 NFQEL
+468 NFQTL
-473 KAKDVVIAKPN
+473 KAKDIVIAKPN

-494 SFMQNSS
+494 SFMQNSRE
-501 GARLNLQTI
+501 ARLNLQEI
-510 ASQLR
+510 ASKLR
-515 PFLENLDAN
+515 PFLENLDAD
-524 IIEAIEENENFEIEG
+524 IIEAIEENEEFSIEG
-539 FEKDLKAQLLDRNGV
+539 FEKDFKTQLFDRNGV
-554 ETDCDLKVDCK
+554 ETECDLKVDCK
-565 ELLNLLK
+565 ELL
-572 DKINEGVANFFAG
+572 
-585 FSKVMAENII
+585 S
-595 EAIEENENFEIEGF
+595 
-609 EKDLKAQLL
+609 
-618 DRNGVETDCDLKVDC
+618 
-633 KELLNLL
+633 LL

-688 ENAKEKQLKDY
+688 ENAKEEQLKAY
-699 HQKTSKDDFKFI
+699 KQKTSKDDFTFI
-711 IYEPLGT
+711 LYEPLGT
-718 EASDKQILELT
+718 EKSDKQILELT
-729 GEDVSNTPAYLKPTS
+729 GEDVSNTPAYLKPTC

-752 LESRDKAKGIERLS
+752 LESRNRSEGGIEMPS

-836 ICIALEEVEEV
+836 ISIALEEVEEV

-864 KDGQLIYESEVE
+864 KDDQLIYESEVE

>member
-1 MVNPLQSLRLP
+1 MVTPLQSLRLP
-12 LGHPLVEKLCDK
+12 LGHPLVEKLCK
-24 SLKDGVKFNEEI
+24 LSLKDGVAFNEKSKV
-36 PINFKKEVLEED
+36 NFKKEVSEED
-48 KIKFKQ
+48 QTKFKK
-54 ALRVLHAIVNNETSL
+54 ALRVLHAIVNNSTSS
-69 RYLSEENQKFI
+69 RYLSDDNQKFL
-80 EDLAQAKKIANEQI
+80 ESLAQAEKIANEQI

-108 DFEKF
+108 DFEAF
-113 KNLMLNVDFV
+113 KELMLNVDNI

-141 HWDLEVPGLS
+141 HWDLEVPSLP

-158 FDNLPKDSSD
+158 FDNLPKDPD
-168 KEMDFY
+168 NKEMDFY
-174 ARSSLKDLN
+174 ACSSLKDLK

-196 TASYMDKMGTY
+196 TASYMDETGTY
-207 RLLSIG
+207 RLLSIS

-219 SLTKFEN
+219 SPTKFEN
-226 PTIMEFRHK
+226 PTIMEFRHRK
-235 EKFITGYDALDH
+235 KFITEYNALDH
-247 RPFTEKNDIEVAQEA
+247 RPFTEKNDIEVAHEA
-262 QKNAAGVKGNDLYRF
+262 QKSAAGVKGNDLYRF

-284 AGADEKLNFRDF
+284 AGADEKQNFRDLI
-296 KEDFSLESFTNCT
+296 EDFPLESFTNCT
-309 DFNPIEIYAYYIG
+309 DFNPIEIYAYCIG

-355 FEKGLKKSLPRHV
+355 FERGLKKSLPRHV

-374 AKTFK
+374 AKIFK

-388 AYAISALK
+388 AYAISTLK
-396 SYGFFKSD
+396 SYGFFKSE
-404 KLDKSIYYGVFDFG
+404 KLDKPVYYGVFDFG

-455 NLLELLAWETYAK
+455 NLLELLAFEAYGQ
-468 NFQEL
+468 NFQTL
-473 KAKDVVIAKPN
+473 KAKDIVIAKPN

-494 SFMQNSS
+494 SFMQNSRE
-501 GARLNLQTI
+501 ARLNLQTI

-515 PFLENLDAN
+515 PFLENLDAD
-524 IIEAIEENENFEIEG
+524 IIEAIEENEEFSIEG
-539 FEKDLKAQLLDRNGV
+539 FGKDFKTMLFDRNGV
-554 ETDCDLKVDCK
+554 ETECALQVDCK

-572 DKINEGVANFFAG
+572 GKI
-585 FSKVMAENII
+585 
-595 EAIEENENFEIEGF
+595 
-609 EKDLKAQLL
+609 D
-618 DRNGVETDCDLKVDC
+618 D
-633 KELLNLL
+633 
-640 KDKINEGVANFFA
+640 GVANFFA
-653 GFSKVMAENIDD
+653 GFSKVMAENIDP
-665 QCRAFHIFLG
+665 QCNEFHIFLG
-675 GNASRSVLVKQAF
+675 GNASKSVLVKQAF

-699 HQKTSKDDFKFI
+699 QQKTSKNDFKFI

-729 GEDVSNTPAYLKPTS
+729 GEDVSNTPAYLKPTC

-752 LESRDKAKGIERLS
+752 LESRDKAKGIERPS

-793 LKPNEYQIFQTKEE
+793 LKPNEYQIFQIKEE
-807 WGGFDELEIRYSD
+807 W
-820 KSLANTNTLN
+820 
-830 IQDTQM
+830 
-836 ICIALEEVEEV
+836 
-847 DVKVCCVDS
+847 
-856 QSIKVGLF
+856 
-864 KDGQLIYESEVE
+864 
-876 KL
+876 

>member
-12 LGHPLVEKLCDK
+12 LGHPLVEKLCKLSLNNK
-24 SLKDGVKFNEEI
+24 SAFNE
-36 PINFKKEVLEED
+36 KSKVSYKEEVSKED
-48 KIKFKQ
+48 RTKFEQ

-69 RYLSEENQKFI
+69 RYLSDENQKFI
-80 EDLAQAKKIANEQI
+80 EDLAQAKKITNEKI
-94 EKTLEIVST
+94 EKTLEIVSY

-113 KNLMLNVDFV
+113 KEFMLNVDNV
-123 AVGLKSY
+123 AVGFKSY

-141 HWDLEVPGLS
+141 HWDLEVPS
-151 KERVTFR
+151 APKESVTFR
-158 FDNLPKDSSD
+158 FDNLDSNN
-168 KEMDFY
+168 KEMNFY
-174 ARSSLKDLN
+174 ARSSLKDLK

-196 TASYMDKMGTY
+196 TASYMDKNGAY

-213 GLVDDA
+213 GLVDDT
-219 SLTKFEN
+219 SLAKFEN
-226 PTIMEFRHK
+226 PTIMEFRYK
-235 EKFITGYDALDH
+235 ENFRNAYNALDH
-247 RPFTEKNDIEVAQEA
+247 RPFTEKNDIEVAHEA

-284 AGADEKLNFRDF
+284 AGADEKQNFRDLE
-296 KEDFSLESFTNCT
+296 EDFSLESFTNCT

-327 MHNGVFLKYFLSYPI
+327 MENGVFLKYFLSYPI

-355 FEKGLKKSLPRHV
+355 FERGLKKSLPRHV

-379 VELRASEPC
+379 VELKASEPC
-388 AYAISALK
+388 AYVISALK
-396 SYGFFKSD
+396 SYGFFRSE
-404 KLDKSIYYGVFDFG
+404 KLDKPIYYEVFDFG

-424 DFGKWEKSANPKFLY
+424 DFGKWEKSASPKFLY

-455 NLLELLAWETYAK
+455 NLLELLAWEVYVK
-468 NFQEL
+468 NFQTL
-473 KAKDVVIAKPN
+473 KEKDIVIAKPN

-494 SFMQNSS
+494 SFMQNSRE
-501 GARLNLQTI
+501 ARLNLQTI
-510 ASQLR
+510 ASTLR
-515 PFLENLDAN
+515 PFLENLDAD
-524 IIEAIEENENFEIEG
+524 IIEAIEENEEFNIEG
-539 FEKDLKAQLLDRNGV
+539 FEKDFKTMLLDRNGV
-554 ETDCDLKVDCK
+554 ETECDLKVDCK
-565 ELLNLLK
+565 ELL
-572 DKINEGVANFFAG
+572 
-585 FSKVMAENII
+585 S
-595 EAIEENENFEIEGF
+595 
-609 EKDLKAQLL
+609 
-618 DRNGVETDCDLKVDC
+618 
-633 KELLNLL
+633 LL

-665 QCRAFHIFLG
+665 ECRAFHIFLG
-675 GNASRSVLVKQAF
+675 GNASKSVLVKQAF

-699 HQKTSKDDFKFI
+699 KQKTSKDDFTFI

-718 EASDKQILELT
+718 EKSDKQILELT
-729 GEDVSNTPAYLKPTS
+729 GEDVSNTPAYLKPTC

-752 LESRDKAKGIERLS
+752 LESRDKAKGIEMPS

-820 KSLANTNTLN
+820 KALANTNTLN

-836 ICIALEEVEEV
+836 ISIALEEHEEV

-864 KDGQLIYESEVE
+864 KDDQLIYESEVE

>member
-12 LGHPLVEKLCDK
+12 LGHPLVEELCKL
-24 SLKDGVKFNEEI
+24 SLNNKAAFNE
-36 PINFKKEVLEED
+36 KSGVSYKEEVSKED
-48 KIKFKQ
+48 RTKFEQ
-54 ALRVLHAIVNNETSL
+54 ALRVLLAIVNNETSL
-69 RYLSEENQKFI
+69 RYLSDENQKFI
-80 EDLAQAKKIANEQI
+80 EDLAQAEKITNEQI
-94 EKTLEIVST
+94 EKALEIVSY
-103 SDVDV
+103 SGVDV

-113 KNLMLNVDFV
+113 KKLMLKVDFV

-141 HWDLEVPGLS
+141 HWDLEVPSLP

-158 FDNLPKDSSD
+158 FDNLPKDSNG

-174 ARSSLKDLN
+174 ARSSLKDLK

-196 TASYMDKMGTY
+196 TASYMDETGTY

-219 SLTKFEN
+219 SPTKFEN
-226 PTIMEFRHK
+226 PTIVEFRHRK
-235 EKFITGYDALDH
+235 KFITEYNALDH
-247 RPFTEKNDIEVAQEA
+247 RPFTEHNDIGVAHEA
-262 QKNAAGVKGNDLYRF
+262 QKNTAGVKGNDLYRF
-277 FSQLKQW
+277 FSKLKQW
-284 AGADEKLNFRDF
+284 AGADEKQNFRDLE
-296 KEDFSLESFTNCT
+296 EDFSLESFTNCT
-309 DFNPIEIYAYYIG
+309 GFNPIEIYAYCIG

-327 MHNGVFLKYFLSYPI
+327 MHNGVFLKYFLSYPV

-355 FEKGLKKSLPRHV
+355 FERGLKKSLPRHV

-374 AKTFK
+374 AKAFK

-396 SYGFFKSD
+396 SYGFFKSE
-404 KLDKSIYYGVFDFG
+404 KLDKPIYYGVFDFG

-424 DFGKWEKSANPKFLY
+424 DFGKWEKSANPKFAY

-455 NLLELLAWETYAK
+455 NLLELLAFEAYGQ
-468 NFQEL
+468 NFQTL
-473 KAKDVVIAKPN
+473 KEKDIVIAKPN

-515 PFLENLDAN
+515 PFLENLDAD
-524 IIEAIEENENFEIEG
+524 IIEAIEEGEEFEIEG
-539 FEKDLKAQLLDRNGV
+539 FEKEFKIQLFDRNGV
-554 ETDCDLKVDCK
+554 ETECDL
-565 ELLNLLK
+565 
-572 DKINEGVANFFAG
+572 
-585 FSKVMAENII
+585 
-595 EAIEENENFEIEGF
+595 
-609 EKDLKAQLL
+609 Q
-618 DRNGVETDCDLKVDC
+618 VDC

-653 GFSKVMAENIDD
+653 GFSKVMAENIDP
-665 QCRAFHIFLG
+665 QCNEFHIFLG

-699 HQKTSKDDFKFI
+699 NQKTSKDDFTFI

-729 GEDVSNTPAYLKPTS
+729 GEDVSNTPAYLKPTC

-752 LESRDKAKGIERLS
+752 LESRDKAKGIERPS
-766 ISSNPVFKYDLGI
+766 IDSNPVFKYDLGI
-779 EIEGKFHA
+779 ERERKFHA
-787 KIHRDS
+787 RISQDS

-820 KSLANTNTLN
+820 KPLANTNTLD
-830 IQDTQM
+830 IHDTQR
-836 ICIALEEVEEV
+836 IFIALEEHEEV

-864 KDGQLIYESEVE
+864 KDDQLIYESEVE

>member
-1 MVNPLQSLRLP
+1 MVKEKTLELP

-24 SLKDGVKFNEEI
+24 SLKDGVKFNEEA
-36 PINFKKEVLEED
+36 PIHFKDEVLEED
-48 KIKFKQ
+48 RIKFKQ
-54 ALRVLHAIVNNETSL
+54 ALRVLHAIVNNEASS
-69 RYLSEENQKFI
+69 RYLSDDNQKFI

-94 EKTLEIVST
+94 EKALEIVST

-113 KNLMLNVDFV
+113 KDLMLNVDNI

-130 SQSQLLDLNGG
+130 SQSQLLDLDGG
-141 HWDLEVPGLS
+141 HWDLEVPS
-151 KERVTFR
+151 TPKERVTFR
-158 FDNLPKDSSD
+158 FDNLPKDSSG

-196 TASYMDKMGTY
+196 TASYMDKNGEY

-226 PTIMEFRHK
+226 PTIMEFRYRK
-235 EKFITGYDALDH
+235 KFITGYDALNH
-247 RPFTEKNDIEVAQEA
+247 RPFTEKNDIEVAHEA

-277 FSQLKQW
+277 FSKLKQW
-284 AGADEKLNFRDF
+284 AGADEKQNFRDLD
-296 KEDFSLESFTNCT
+296 EDFSLESFTHCT
-309 DFNPIEIYAYYIG
+309 GFNPIEIYAYYIG

-327 MHNGVFLKYFLSYPI
+327 MENGVFLKYFLSYPI

-355 FEKGLKKSLPRHV
+355 FERGLKKSLPRHV
-368 FDDEKT
+368 FGDEKT

-388 AYAISALK
+388 AYAVSALK
-396 SYGFFKSD
+396 SYGFFKSE
-404 KLDKSIYYGVFDFG
+404 KLDKPVYYGVFDFG

-424 DFGKWEKSANPKFLY
+424 DFGKWEKSASPKFLY

-455 NLLELLAWETYAK
+455 NLLELLAFEAYAK

-473 KAKDVVIAKPN
+473 KAKDIVIAKPN

-494 SFMQNSS
+494 SFMQNSRE
-501 GARLNLQTI
+501 AHLNLQTI
-510 ASQLR
+510 ASALR
-515 PFLENLDAN
+515 PFLENLDAD
-524 IIEAIEENENFEIEG
+524 IVEAIEENEEFNIEG
-539 FEKDLKAQLLDRNGV
+539 FEKDSKESILSLDTMSLFNRDGKD
-554 ETDCDLKVDCK
+554 EPEIKLQVDCK

-572 DKINEGVANFFAG
+572 GKIE
-585 FSKVMAENII
+585 
-595 EAIEENENFEIEGF
+595 
-609 EKDLKAQLL
+609 
-618 DRNGVETDCDLKVDC
+618 
-633 KELLNLL
+633 
-640 KDKINEGVANFFA
+640 EGVANFFA
-653 GFSKVMAENIDD
+653 GFSKVMAENIDP
-665 QCRAFHIFLG
+665 QCNEFHIFLG
-675 GNASRSVLVKQAF
+675 GNASKSALVKQEF

-699 HQKTSKDDFKFI
+699 QQKTSKNDFKFI

-729 GEDVSNTPAYLKPTS
+729 GEDVSNTPAYLKPTC

-752 LESRDKAKGIERLS
+752 LESRDKPNGIERPS
-766 ISSNPVFKYDLGI
+766 IDSNPVFKYDLGI

-807 WGGFDELEIRYSD
+807 WGGFDGLEIRYSD
-820 KSLANTNTLN
+820 KPLANTNTLN
-830 IQDTQM
+830 IQDTQL
-836 ICIALEEVEEV
+836 ISIALEEVEEV

-856 QSIKVGLF
+856 KSIKVGLF
-864 KDGQLIYESEVE
+864 KDDQLIYESEAE